1 MSYGMPN
8 NVFGGANNSSTDMGF
23 GGYGGSRMSRANP
36 AFSENYNR
44 LAASNPAGLPTSIDT
59 SVMPNTPTAAVGENP
74 MSPAPDQNPMLQSRL
89 ADIQRMMEAQRR
101 LFEGSMQPNSG
112 ILGQDTLLSNT
123 QVGDQQNQQMHGA
136 HDHGGGQMGGM
147 PMNGPGGS
155 PPRNPLENYAPF
167 DASSP
172 FDKKSLGGGGSTPNQ
187 MPYGGLASLMGSMS

>member
-1 MSYGMPN
+1 MPN

-36 AFSENYNR
+36 AFIENYNR

-89 ADIQRMMEAQRR
+89 ADIQRMMEEQQR

-112 ILGQDTLLSNT
+112 ILGQAELLSNT
-123 QVGDQQNQQMHGA
+123 PPPMAYQQNQQMHGA

-155 PPRNPLENYAPF
+155 PPRNVNFDYSPF
-167 DASSP
+167 DPSSP
-172 FDKKSLGGGGSTPNQ
+172 FNKKSLGGGGSTPNQ

>member
-1 MSYGMPN
+1 
-8 NVFGGANNSSTDMGF
+8 
-23 GGYGGSRMSRANP
+23 
-36 AFSENYNR
+36 
-44 LAASNPAGLPTSIDT
+44 
-59 SVMPNTPTAAVGENP
+59 
-74 MSPAPDQNPMLQSRL
+74 
-89 ADIQRMMEAQRR
+89 
-101 LFEGSMQPNSG
+101 MQPNSG

-123 QVGDQQNQQMHGA
+123 PPPMAYQQNQQMHGA

-155 PPRNPLENYAPF
+155 LPQNPLENYAPF